1 MANPTHNVNAGPTLP
16 LPAATPRDKMG
27 AVVKLALSILAAG
40 IMTAVYYQVGILTCC
55 AEIFFDKNV
64 VDWSNPGSAAV
75 VVLVAI
81 VCSPIL
87 YPVIQAA
94 DAINT
99 LRS

>member
-1 MANPTHNVNAGPTLP
+1 MANPTHNVNVGPTLP
-16 LPAATPRDKMG
+16 LPVATPRDKMG
-27 AVVKLALSILAAG
+27 AIVKLALSILAAG
-40 IMTAVYYQVGILTCC
+40 IMTAVYYQVGVLTYCTQILL
-55 AEIFFDKNV
+55 DKNV

-81 VCSPIL
+81 VCAPIL